1 MEQVLRRENIR
12 ALTRGLCLPI
22 GGELREEDIV
32 VGIALRACQQIVK
45 EGRGLLVVLPKYAE
59 IIRHLY
65 LLRQGEHLSIVADS
79 L

>member
-1 MEQVLRRENIR
+1 MHRIAV
-12 ALTRGLCLPI
+12 CLPI